1 MEYMMN
7 FDMNIGEPYLP
18 VAQEEQYL
26 IEEDFTYVQGW
37 DESVQ
42 GIADRILKEYL
53 QGKGEE
59 TLTEDDVNNL
69 DDLVF
74 TALETMSQ

>member
-1 MEYMMN
+1 MMQ

-42 GIADRILKEYL
+42 GVADRILKEYL
-53 QGKGEE
+53 QGKSEE
-59 TLTEDDVNNL
+59 TLTEEDVNNL
-69 DDLVF
+69 DSLVF
-74 TALETMSQ
+74 AALETMSQ